1 MINAILKYELKSESD
16 NRQQRDAQKT
26 SHIGSIE
33 TLVQPAAR
41 LEWYARYT
49 FKLNRVRTGQVKAH
63 ALTDLWSTHLRYEWT
78 QRWDTLAELRVLNQY
93 QQDDLNYGSAL
104 ELGYI
109 ALRNTRLALG
119 YNIAG
124 NEDRD
129 LSNASYWARGPYMKV
144 QIKFSERDI
153 ASPLRGLNSGV
164 Q

>member
-1 MINAILKYELKSESD
+1 M
-16 NRQQRDAQKT
+16 
-26 SHIGSIE
+26 
-33 TLVQPAAR
+33 
-41 LEWYARYT
+41 
-49 FKLNRVRTGQVKAH
+49 
-63 ALTDLWSTHLRYEWT
+63 
-78 QRWDTLAELRVLNQY
+78 
-93 QQDDLNYGSAL
+93 
-104 ELGYI
+104 
-109 ALRNTRLALG
+109 ALG